1 MKFTD
6 GMWMT
11 RAGYTVESPAEI
23 YEVKADEEGLTL
35 YCPYVAVRHRGNT
48 LDGGLLTVRL
58 TAGRRDSIAVR
69 LTNHRG
75 ALDTM
80 PRFPLDRGAEKPETG
95 RADGFWFLRSGEL
108 EARVFPG
115 TPWRIEYRWRGRLL
129 TATGPKGMAHILDE
143 KTGETYLRERL
154 ELSVGENIYGLG
166 ERFGPFVKNGQSI
179 DLWNADGGTDSE
191 QAYKNIPFFLSSRRY
206 GVFVNSTGCV
216 SYEIGSESATKTQ
229 FSVPGEE
236 MEYFIFAGDT
246 PKDVLTAYTALTG
259 RAPELPAWSYGLWLS
274 TSFTTSTV
282 RDGYSSSDGIL

>member
-1 MKFTD
+1 
-6 GMWMT
+6 MT
-11 RAGYTVESPAEI
+11 RAGYTVESPGEI
-23 YEVKADEEGLTL
+23 YEVKADGEGLTL
-35 YCPYVAVRHRGNT
+35 FCPYVAVQHRGNT
-48 LDGGLLTVRL
+48 LDGGLLTVRI
-58 TAGRRDSIAVR
+58 TAGRKGTIAVR

-75 ALDTM
+75 ALDMM
-80 PRFPLDRGAEKPETG
+80 PRFPLDRGTDKPEAG
-95 RADGFWFLRSGEL
+95 EADGFWFLRSGEL
-108 EARVFPG
+108 EARVFAG
-115 TPWRIEYRWRGRLL
+115 KSWRIEYRWRGRLL
-129 TATGPKGMAHILDE
+129 TAAGPKGMAHILDQR
-143 KTGETYLRERL
+143 TGETYLRERL

-191 QAYKNIPFFLSSRRY
+191 QAYKNVPFFLSRRRY

-259 RAPELPAWSYGLWLS
+259 RAPELSE
-274 TSFTTSTV
+274 
-282 RDGYSSSDGIL
+282 